1 MAWGW
6 AGSFTYGWVDAGLRL
21 AYRAM
26 TYVFDRATKDVLTP
40 QGNGRWMAQISG
52 AWNIDGVPNGGLL
65 MALCLTASA
74 QQVSYPDPLTMTSH
88 FLGRSRPGEATI
100 RSKVIKQGR
109 SLSVTAVDLI
119 QNGRVSVTSL
129 ITWGDLSA
137 FAGPSGPLLP
147 PPELPDEA
155 EMQGSLDMPIDS
167 TFTRQFDYLM
177 PREMALG
184 AFGEP
189 TGRAVARGR
198 MRFADGRPPD
208 LRSMPVIA
216 DGFPPA
222 IFQLGHYGWA
232 PTLELTIH
240 FRARPCP
247 GWLTVDLTARHL
259 LNGTFEE
266 DSNIW
271 DRSGQLVAMSRQ
283 LGRTLVE

>member
-1 MAWGW
+1 M
-6 AGSFTYGWVDAGLRL
+6 SNHL
-21 AYRAM
+21 
-26 TYVFDRATKDVLTP
+26 FDRDTKDAMNP
-40 QGNGRWMAQISG
+40 QPDGRWMVQISG
-52 AWNIDGVPNGGLL
+52 EWNIDGVPNGGLL
-65 MALCLTASA
+65 MALCLNASGR
-74 QQVSYPDPLTMTSH
+74 QVGLPDPLSMTSH
-88 FLGRSRPGEATI
+88 FLGRTTPGEATI
-100 RSKVIKQGR
+100 RSRIIKQGR
-109 SLSVTAVDLI
+109 SLWVTAVDLI
-119 QNGRVSVTSL
+119 QNGRVGVTSL

-147 PPELPDEA
+147 PPELPDKS

-167 TFTRQFDYLM
+167 TFIRQFDYLM

-184 AFGEP
+184 VFGRP
-189 TGRAVARGR
+189 TGQAVARGR

-208 LRSMPVIA
+208 LLSMPVIA

-247 GWLTVDLTARHL
+247 GWLTVDLSARHL

-266 DSNIW
+266 DCNIW
-271 DRSGQLVAMSRQ
+271 DSNGQLVAMSRQ
-283 LGRTLVE
+283 LARTLVG